1 MIIFIIQKCR
11 KVNYFVGKKET
22 HHYIQIKTKFW
33 NTLKTPLLVKVR
45 FCAFP
50 VLKGVQK
57 NMVGPNGEKLYL
69 NYTVGKI

>member
-11 KVNYFVGKKET
+11 KVNYFVWKKET

-57 NMVGPNGEKLYL
+57 YGRTKWGKTLPKLYCQ
-69 NYTVGKI
+69 

>member
-57 NMVGPNGEKLYL
+57 KYGRTKWGKTLPKLYCR
-69 NYTVGKI
+69 

>member
-11 KVNYFVGKKET
+11 KVILWGKKET
-22 HHYIQIKTKFW
+22 HHYKQIKTKFW

-57 NMVGPNGEKLYL
+57 NMVGPNVEKLYL
-69 NYTVGKI
+69 NCTT